1 MVDGDAGIGAFRGER
16 REQYF
21 AANFALVRL
30 FDPLAARL
38 IYIKVCHA
46 VRSRRAGNI
55 GMKRGHDVNE
65 SEPAGLSKSLRDVRG
80 GRLTWLWLLVGFV
93 LLPFT
98 IVQTMIPLAA
108 WLAPIFLLRFARTA
122 RRASVAL
129 SLIFL
134 AQAIGN
140 WIALRGGEVGNIYLA
155 VFGLILFSPFRGL
168 VSTLPYAVD
177 RFIGSRLDEKTRMLL
192 FPLAYVTVDWLMTLL
207 PAVNSTGSFVYSQY
221 DSLALMQIV
230 SVTGMW
236 GITFIIGWGASTVNA
251 LWERG
256 FDCRPVRGVVI
267 PFVAVLIAVGLFG
280 SIRLNFAAPSSPTVM
295 AATVTIDHAVYER
308 AISPPFDWA
317 TFYRATNDERA
328 AVRPQLK
335 ATVDQMLER
344 SESALRAGAKI
355 VGWQEASAQVLEE
368 DRQQTLDRASDLAK
382 RYDAYMQIELSVF
395 TRAPT
400 HHYFRNQSILIDNT
414 GRMLATYEKTYPV
427 IPGEAYVSIP
437 GPGKLSV
444 ANTPHGRMATAICND
459 FHFPALARQA
469 GWNDVDIMMAPY
481 NSVIPFEQQDAVV
494 AIFRSIENGYSM
506 VRATGNG
513 ESMITDYQGR
523 VLDRQNYGDGGGVMI
538 ATVPAH
544 GVVTIYSRIGDTFAY
559 LCAAGL
565 ILLVVWAFVQKH
577 PRLTPIE

>member
-1 MVDGDAGIGAFRGER
+1 MS
-16 REQYF
+16 Q
-21 AANFALVRL
+21 
-30 FDPLAARL
+30 
-38 IYIKVCHA
+38 
-46 VRSRRAGNI
+46 
-55 GMKRGHDVNE
+55 
-65 SEPAGLSKSLRDVRG
+65 SEPTGFSKSLPDARA

-140 WIALRGGEVGNIYLA
+140 WIALRGGEVGDIYVA

-168 VSTLPYAVD
+168 ASTLPYAAD
-177 RFIGSRLDEKTRMLL
+177 RLLGSRLDEKTRTLL

-221 DSLALMQIV
+221 DSLVLMQIL
-230 SVTGMW
+230 SITGMW
-236 GITFIIGWGASTVNA
+236 GITFLIAWSASTVNA

-280 SIRLNFAAPSSPTVM
+280 SFRLNFAAPSSPTVM
-295 AATVTIDHAVYER
+295 AATVTIDHAVYQR
-308 AISPPFDWA
+308 AISPPFNWV
-317 TFYRATNDERA
+317 TFYRSTDDERA
-328 AVRPQLK
+328 AVRPQLE

-368 DRQQTLDRASDLAK
+368 DRQQTLDRASDLAR
-382 RYDAYMQIELSVF
+382 RYDAYLQIELSVF

-400 HHYFRNQSILIDNT
+400 RHYFRNQSILIDNT
-414 GRMLATYEKTYPV
+414 GRILATYEKTYPV
-427 IPGEAYVSIP
+427 IPGEAYVAIP
-437 GPGKLSV
+437 GAGKLPV
-444 ANTPHGRMATAICND
+444 ENTPYGRMATAICND
-459 FHFPALARQA
+459 FHFPALIRQA
-469 GWNDVDIMMAPY
+469 GRNDVDIMMAPY
-481 NSVIPFEQQDAVV
+481 NSVIPFEQQDSVV
-494 AIFRSIENGYSM
+494 AIFRAIENGYSM

-513 ESMITDYQGR
+513 VSLITDYQGR
-523 VLDRQNYGDGGGVMI
+523 VLGRQNYGDGGGVMM
-538 ATVPAH
+538 ATVPTQ
-544 GVVTIYSRIGDTFAY
+544 GVGTIYGRIGDTFAY

-565 ILLVVWAFVQKH
+565 IFLAAWAFVRKH
-577 PRLTPIE
+577 PQLTPIH

>member
-1 MVDGDAGIGAFRGER
+1 MR
-16 REQYF
+16 
-21 AANFALVRL
+21 
-30 FDPLAARL
+30 
-38 IYIKVCHA
+38 VCHA
-46 VRSRRAGNI
+46 ILSHHAGNI
-55 GMKRGHDVNE
+55 GMKRGHDVSQ
-65 SEPAGLSKSLRDVRG
+65 SEPTGFSKSLRDVRA

-129 SLIFL
+129 TMIFL
-134 AQAIGN
+134 AEAIGN
-140 WIALRGGEVGNIYLA
+140 WIALRGGGDVGNIYMA

-168 VSTLPYAVD
+168 VSTLPYAAD
-177 RFIGSRLDEKTRMLL
+177 RLLGSRLDEKTRALV

-207 PAVNSTGSFVYSQY
+207 PVVNSTASFVYSQY

-230 SVTGMW
+230 SITGMW
-236 GITFIIGWGASTVNA
+236 GITFLIGWGASTVNA

-267 PFVAVLIAVGLFG
+267 PFVAVLIAVVLFG

-295 AATVTIDHAVYER
+295 AATVTIDHAVYQR
-308 AISPPFDWA
+308 AISPPFNWA
-317 TFYRATNDERA
+317 TFYRSTDDERG

-368 DRQQTLDRASDLAK
+368 DRQQTLDRASDLAR
-382 RYDAYMQIELSVF
+382 RYDAYMQVEVSVF
-395 TRAPT
+395 TRAST
-400 HHYFRNQSILIDNT
+400 HHYYRNQSILIDNT
-414 GRMLATYEKTYPV
+414 GQILATYEKTYPV

-437 GPGKLSV
+437 GPGKLPV
-444 ANTPHGRMATAICND
+444 ANTPYGRMGTAICND

-469 GWNDVDIMMAPY
+469 GRNDVDIMMAPY
-481 NSVIPFEQQDAVV
+481 NDSIPFGQQDAVV
-494 AIFRSIENGYSM
+494 AIFRAIENGYSM
-506 VRATGNG
+506 VKATGNG
-513 ESMITDYQGR
+513 PSMITDYQGR
-523 VLDRQNYGDGGGVMI
+523 ILGRQNYGDGGGVML
-538 ATVPAH
+538 ATVPTH
-544 GVVTIYSRIGDTFAY
+544 GVVTIYSRIGDLFAY
-559 LCAAGL
+559 FCVAGSIFL
-565 ILLVVWAFVQKH
+565 AIWAFVRKH
-577 PRLTPIE
+577 PEVAPIQ